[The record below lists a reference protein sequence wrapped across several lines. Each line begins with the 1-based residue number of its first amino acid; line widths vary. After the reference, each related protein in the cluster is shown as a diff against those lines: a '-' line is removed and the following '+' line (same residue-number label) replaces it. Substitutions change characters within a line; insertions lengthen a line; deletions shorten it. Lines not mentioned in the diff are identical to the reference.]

1 MSEQDMSGG
10 ELLVIL
16 RHAPHGSSW
25 LREGLDVALVAAAFE
40 RRVSLLFM
48 GEGVTALLDGQQA
61 GALEQKGTAPTLAML
76 EMYDIDALLVEDEAM
91 RRLGLGEDDFMLPVR
106 RVGAE
111 AIPGLLA
118 AHQLVLN
125 F

>member
-1 MSEQDMSGG
+1 MSEQDMPGG

-25 LREGLDVALVAAAFE
+25 LREGLDAALVAAAFE

-91 RRLGLGEDDFMLPVR
+91 RRLGLGEDDLMLPVR
-106 RVGAE
+106 RVGGE